1 MDGDQSSSKIKQLG
15 KWFAS
20 NILGIIGVIGA
31 STVGVVLHSI
41 WDVFCKYPLQ
51 IGAIAT
57 GTFLV
62 GFWAG
67 SAITK
72 RRVNERKAKAEREAK
87 AIAEQKA
94 KHDAIAKEFASLN
107 LMQAMSMNIISS
119 QPNGMLTKRDND
131 RHKAFAERPDVAV
144 ITESS
149 ENADAVRIALTLE
162 WNALMN
168 MHKDVFDEVW
178 AEKIREYNI
187 HERVW

>member
-51 IGAIAT
+51 IGAIAA

-107 LMQAMSMNIISS
+107 LMQAMSMNIIAA
-119 QPNGMLTKRDND
+119 QPNGMLTKRGSD
-131 RHKAFAERPDVAV
+131 RHRAFAERPDVAV
-144 ITESS
+144 ITDSS

-178 AEKIREYNI
+178 AEKIMEYNI